1 MLEFEKKILLSRK
14 EYTALLW
21 TMGKDV
27 APKIQTNY
35 YFDTDDYA
43 MNQKG
48 ITCRVRS
55 KNGMYQ
61 AVVKSHV
68 RDISDCSVESTSE
81 VQDEF
86 DINVF
91 REMGLHIQ
99 GSLVTERTI
108 IYEDTFCKAVLDR
121 NLYLGC
127 IDYELEIEYSEG
139 YESHALHVLH
149 QAAEILLLN
158 RCISG
163 VEEFHCRVG
172 ASQSKSERFFER
184 KAMNA

>member
-21 TMGKDV
+21 TMRKDFS
-27 APKIQTNY
+27 PTIQTNY
-35 YFDTDDYA
+35 YFDTDDYT

-55 KNGMYQ
+55 KNGRFQ
-61 AVVKSHV
+61 AVLKSHS
-68 RDISDCSVESTSE
+68 RDASDCSVENASE
-81 VQDEF
+81 VQNEF
-86 DINVF
+86 DVNVF

-99 GSLVTERTI
+99 GSLVTERTT
-108 IYEDTFCKAVLDR
+108 IYTDTFCKAVLDR

-139 YESHALHVLH
+139 YESHAVHVLH
-149 QAAEILLLN
+149 HAAEILLLN
-158 RCISG
+158 QCIASA
-163 VEEFHCRVG
+163 EEFCHRVG
-172 ASQSKSERFFER
+172 ISKSKSERFFER

>member
-1 MLEFEKKILLSRK
+1 MNLRKRFCCREKNIRRFYGPWGS
-14 EYTALLW
+14 
-21 TMGKDV
+21 DV